1 MRNNILKSDLEPVI
15 DLLKSEEPKL
25 TSGPN
30 VESFEREWS
39 DWLGCK
45 YSVFVNSGSSANLL
59 CIALLKEKYPE
70 GGKDCS
76 SIYLELRYFRSNLD
90 GL

>member
-15 DLLKSEEPKL
+15 DLLRSEEPKL

-39 DWLGCK
+39 DWLGIK
-45 YSVFVNSGSSANLL
+45 
-59 CIALLKEKYPE
+59 
-70 GGKDCS
+70 
-76 SIYLELRYFRSNLD
+76 
-90 GL
+90 